1 MKRHLLRSSLYSLAA
16 VALVYFIAAYLVL
29 PWVWSHYEHQPGLA
43 AHPAIT
49 VTPQGIPG
57 DPLNVGLVGEKAS
70 VIRALLRAGWTPAD
84 PITLKSSLEIAES
97 VVLDRPYRDAPV
109 STLLYE
115 GRKQD
120 LAFEK
125 PIGTSADRRNHV
137 RFWLVLDKGAE
148 GRPVWLGSATLDHGV
163 GVSHYTGQITHHI
176 AADVDAERDFLI
188 GDLIKAKAVIE
199 LYQVSGVGP
208 TVNGRNGGGDWYHT
222 DGEIK
227 VAVLSPDAAEVS
239 VPPKLLEEP
248 PLVQLKDGMWSSVSS
263 WIGTDA
269 DSTEL

>member
-163 GVSHYTGQITHHI
+163 GVSHYTGHASHRCRRRRRARLPDRRSDKGQGGYRTLSGFGCGAHGQRPQRWRRLVPHRR
-176 AADVDAERDFLI
+176 RDQ
-188 GDLIKAKAVIE
+188 GCR
-199 LYQVSGVGP
+199 
-208 TVNGRNGGGDWYHT
+208 T
-222 DGEIK
+222 
-227 VAVLSPDAAEVS
+227 LS
-239 VPPKLLEEP
+239 
-248 PLVQLKDGMWSSVSS
+248 
-263 WIGTDA
+263 
-269 DSTEL
+269 